1 MYNFIKGK
9 IFSKENGL
17 LILENNGIGYE
28 INVSN
33 NAIDKLPME
42 GEEVKVLTYL
52 QVREDEMSL
61 YGFYSKAEKDMFL
74 NLITVNGIGPKM
86 AIGILSNV
94 GLSDLQMAIVNQ
106 DTKILSKIKGIGA
119 KTAERIILELKEKI
133 STTEDIEFVENKNAN
148 KEIQDAI
155 FALESLGMQRI
166 DAVKSVRQVA
176 ENTDKAE
183 DIIAKVLKKQI

>member
-9 IFSKENGL
+9 IISKENGL

-52 QVREDEMSL
+52 LVREDEMSL

-183 DIIAKVLKKQI
+183 DIIAKVLKKHI